1 MQRCPHCQQTLE
13 DGLLPICWHCGRTIE
28 GGPGTPASPTAPL
41 NATTDQPPS
50 LDDSPLFALDHLVGQ
65 LGLDP
70 GDPVAE
76 TPPLTI
82 DPEAPFPTIAVQEEA
97 AVLPLPPI
105 PAPMPAT
112 KPGAWAGRLP
122 ALPGLT
128 ALPALAGRMPDLK
141 RYRIPILALGGVG
154 AIALT
159 LSVMGR
165 PQSVPAEIASA
176 PPPAP
181 APATP
186 ASTPAPAPKPA
197 TPPASTTPA
206 PVSSPAPAPKP
217 VSKPAPAPAAPAR
230 PAEVADVVVDKAPGW
245 VIPRRTGFATDG
257 SRTLTLELTALRDLQ
272 IAREHIRPVL
282 AVRCLSRRTE
292 VFVALGTSAAIEA
305 GDTNGVTVQIDDQPP
320 SKQQWLRTD
329 SYRELFAPDGAAL
342 ARQFVGASLL
352 RFTFTPFRSRPVVA
366 EFSVKGFDQ
375 HVATLTKPC
384 GWQAGTAAR
393 R

>member
-13 DGLLPICWHCGRTIE
+13 DGLLPICWHCGRSIE
-28 GGPGTPASPTAPL
+28 GETGTPPSPTAPL
-41 NATTDQPPS
+41 NSTTDQPPS
-50 LDDSPLFALDHLVGQ
+50 VDNSPLFALDDLVGQ
-65 LGLDP
+65 LGLDA
-70 GDPVAE
+70 GDPVALR
-76 TPPLTI
+76 PPLTI
-82 DPEAPFPTIAVQEEA
+82 DAEAPFPTIEVWDQPAVA
-97 AVLPLPPI
+97 PLQPPT
-105 PAPMPAT
+105 PAPIRAT
-112 KPGAWAGRLP
+112 KPRAWAGRLP
-122 ALPGLT
+122 DLKHRLPDLT
-128 ALPALAGRMPDLK
+128 GRMPDLK
-141 RYRIPILALGGVG
+141 RYRIPILALAGVG

-165 PQSVPAEIASA
+165 PSVPAEVASA
-176 PPPAP
+176 PTPAP
-181 APATP
+181 APNPATP
-186 ASTPAPAPKPA
+186 PPSTAPASVASPAPEPAPAPTPVSTPAPAPA
-197 TPPASTTPA
+197 AS
-206 PVSSPAPAPKP
+206 
-217 VSKPAPAPAAPAR
+217 AR
-230 PAEVADVVVDKAPGW
+230 PADVDDVAVDKAPGW

-329 SYRELFAPDGAAL
+329 SYRELFAPDGGAL

-352 RFTFTPFRSRPVVA
+352 RFTFTPFRSRPVIA
-366 EFSVKGFDQ
+366 EFNVKGFDQ
-375 HVATLTKPC
+375 HVAELAKPC
-384 GWQAGTAAR
+384 GWQAVTAAR

>member
-13 DGLLPICWHCGRTIE
+13 DGLLPICWHCGRNIE
-28 GGPGTPASPTAPL
+28 GESGTPASPTAPP
-41 NATTDQPPS
+41 NATPDQPPS
-50 LDDSPLFALDHLVGQ
+50 FDDSPLFALDHLVEQ

-76 TPPLTI
+76 TPPLTV
-82 DPEAPFPTIAVQEEA
+82 DPEAPFPMIEVQEEA
-97 AVLPLPPI
+97 AVPPLPPPI
-105 PAPMPAT
+105 RAA
-112 KPGAWAGRLP
+112 KARAWADRLP
-122 ALPGLT
+122 DLKHRLPDLT
-128 ALPALAGRMPDLK
+128 GRMPDLK
-141 RYRIPILALGGVG
+141 RYRMPILALGGVG

-165 PQSVPAEIASA
+165 PQPAPADVASA
-176 PPPAP
+176 PAPAP

-186 ASTPAPAPKPA
+186 ASTPAPAPAPKPA
-197 TPPASTTPA
+197 TPPASTPA
-206 PVSSPAPAPKP
+206 PVSTPAPAAKPVSTPAPAPT
-217 VSKPAPAPAAPAR
+217 APS
-230 PAEVADVVVDKAPGW
+230 ADLVVDKAPGW

-272 IAREHIRPVL
+272 VAREHIRPVL

-329 SYRELFAPDGAAL
+329 SYRELFAPDGFAL

-352 RFTFTPFRSRPVVA
+352 RFTFTPFQARPVVA
-366 EFSVKGFDQ
+366 EFNVKGFDQ

>member
-1 MQRCPHCQQTLE
+1 MQRCPHCQQALE
-13 DGLLPICWHCGRTIE
+13 DGLLPICWHCGRTIHGE
-28 GGPGTPASPTAPL
+28 PGTPAPPSAPPD
-41 NATTDQPPS
+41 ATTDQPPS
-50 LDDSPLFALDHLVGQ
+50 FDDSPLFALDNLVEQ

-76 TPPLTI
+76 MPPVTI
-82 DPEAPFPTIAVQEEA
+82 VPETPFPMIEAQEEA
-97 AVLPLPPI
+97 TVPPLPAPL
-105 PAPMPAT
+105 PAA
-112 KPGAWAGRLP
+112 KPRAWAGRLP
-122 ALPGLT
+122 DLKHRLPDLT
-128 ALPALAGRMPDLK
+128 GRMPDLK

-165 PQSVPAEIASA
+165 PQSAPAEVASA
-176 PPPAP
+176 TAP
-181 APATP
+181 APSMP
-186 ASTPAPAPKPA
+186 ASAAAPKPA
-197 TPPASTTPA
+197 TPAPVSTPV
-206 PVSSPAPAPKP
+206 PVSSPAPAP
-217 VSKPAPAPAAPAR
+217 APAPAAKPAAPPAAAPTTPAR
-230 PAEVADVVVDKAPGW
+230 SADVVVDNAPGW

-257 SRTLTLELTALRDLQ
+257 SRTLTMELTALRDLQ
-272 IAREHIRPVL
+272 IAQEHIRPVL

-329 SYRELFAPDGAAL
+329 SYRELFAPDGSAL

-366 EFSVKGFDQ
+366 EFNVKGFDQ